1 MSHGEIG
8 GNLSPELFRRDK
20 HCSVVT
26 VQPANTNQINYVS
39 LTHTARVVMPHSC
52 ALRAMKLVLFLD
64 VSMFF

>member
-8 GNLSPELFRRDK
+8 GNSSPELFRRDK
-20 HCSVVT
+20 HCSIVT

-39 LTHTARVVMPHSC
+39 LTHAARVVMPHSC